1 MAIEKYTTKTSTRR
15 GYGVVLLAALIL
27 VALAAFVVRRQ
38 EAGNTPA
45 PSPERAKPP
54 ADIVEAT
61 PEQLRQIRVENVQE
75 REVGLD
81 LQTTGK
87 VGFNEDRMTPVVAP
101 YGGRVLEVL
110 ANKGDRVKAGQP
122 LLVVE
127 SADLVAAINDFAEAV
142 ADAEKAKI
150 TLDIAEKNVQR
161 ARNLHSLEALATR
174 DLQIA
179 ESDLARAEK
188 DYRRAQTAVS
198 VVRNRLSLFGKS
210 EDEVRKLEE
219 SPADPIDRRIE
230 IRAPLDGTIVD
241 RKVGPGQY
249 IKPDLPDPL
258 FLIGDLSSVWVNADV
273 YEASL
278 EEVHVG
284 APVAISVAAYPE
296 RQFAARISAINP
308 TVDPVTRTI
317 HVKCAVPNPDG
328 LLKPEMFANVRI
340 QRSAKLKVPAVPSN
354 ALVREGGDSFVLRED
369 SAGRFQRRQ
378 VKPGPESQGF
388 TLIEDGLNAKDRVVT
403 GGVLLLSTGLGG
415 K

>member
-1 MAIEKYTTKTSTRR
+1 MNMAIERDRTQTPARR
-15 GYGVVLLAALIL
+15 GYAIVLLAALMV

-38 EAGNTPA
+38 EAGSNPA

-75 REVGLD
+75 REVDLH

-127 SADLVAAINDFAEAV
+127 WADLVAAGNDFGEAV

-150 TLDIAEKNVQR
+150 TLDIAGKNVQR

-188 DYRRAQTAVS
+188 DYRRSQTAVS

-210 EDEVRKLEE
+210 EDEVRRLEE
-219 SPADPIDRRIE
+219 SPA
-230 IRAPLDGTIVD
+230 
-241 RKVGPGQY
+241 
-249 IKPDLPDPL
+249 
-258 FLIGDLSSVWVNADV
+258 
-273 YEASL
+273 
-278 EEVHVG
+278 
-284 APVAISVAAYPE
+284 
-296 RQFAARISAINP
+296 
-308 TVDPVTRTI
+308 
-317 HVKCAVPNPDG
+317 
-328 LLKPEMFANVRI
+328 
-340 QRSAKLKVPAVPSN
+340 
-354 ALVREGGDSFVLRED
+354 
-369 SAGRFQRRQ
+369 
-378 VKPGPESQGF
+378 
-388 TLIEDGLNAKDRVVT
+388 
-403 GGVLLLSTGLGG
+403 
-415 K
+415 